1 VTPHN
6 VMRTPYMFWC
16 LMVDQAP
23 SWLEMSFGR
32 RISL

>member
-1 VTPHN
+1 
-6 VMRTPYMFWC
+6 MFWC